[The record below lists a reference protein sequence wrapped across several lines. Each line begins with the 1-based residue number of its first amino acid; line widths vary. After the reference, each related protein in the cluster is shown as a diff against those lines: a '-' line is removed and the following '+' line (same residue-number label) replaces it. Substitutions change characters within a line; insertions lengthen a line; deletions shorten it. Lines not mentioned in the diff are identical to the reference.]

1 MHQVGDLVALKVNTK
16 LEYEIMHSISDIP
29 IKVVDDPPV
38 HAPTEKAL
46 DILPTIPHLVIL

>member
-16 LEYEIMHSISDIP
+16 LEYEIMHSILDIP
-29 IKVVDDPPV
+29 ITVVDAPPV

-46 DILPTIPHLVIL
+46 DIHLTIPHLVIS